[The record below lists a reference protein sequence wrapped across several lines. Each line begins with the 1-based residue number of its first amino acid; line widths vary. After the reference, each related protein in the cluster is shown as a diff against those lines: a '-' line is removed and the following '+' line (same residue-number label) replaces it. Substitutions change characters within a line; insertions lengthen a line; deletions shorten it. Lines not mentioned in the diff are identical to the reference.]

1 VIDLRSQDIQTLEAM
16 TACAQSAADEIGRS
30 RRVRFDLGAFDMSAP
45 AMMDAGLQEALAEGA
60 NALGIEAPALASG
73 AGHDAQDFAHAGFRA
88 GMIFVRNA
96 HGSHN
101 PHEAM
106 AMEDFCLG
114 TQTLAWMLA
123 R

>member
-1 VIDLRSQDIQTLEAM
+1 M
-16 TACAQSAADEIGRS
+16 PAC
-30 RRVRFDLGAFDMSAP
+30 L
-45 AMMDAGLQEALAEGA
+45 
-60 NALGIEAPALASG
+60 ALGIDAPALASG

-96 HGSHN
+96 NGSHN

-106 AMEDFCLG
+106 AMADFCLG
-114 TQTLAWMLA
+114 TQLLAWMLA

>member
-1 VIDLRSQDIQTLEAM
+1 MRAGRCGGGQRV
-16 TACAQSAADEIGRS
+16 ACR
-30 RRVRFDLGAFDMSAP
+30 P
-45 AMMDAGLQEALAEGA
+45 
-60 NALGIEAPALASG
+60 PLASG

-106 AMEDFCLG
+106 AIDDFCLG

>member
-1 VIDLRSQDIQTLEAM
+1 MIDLRSQDIHTLEAM
-16 TACAQSAADEIGRS
+16 TACGAECCRRNRS
-30 RRVRFDLGAFDMSAP
+30 QPAVRFDLGAFDMSAP
-45 AMMDAGLQEALAEGA
+45 AMMDAGLQEALSEGA

-106 AMEDFCLG
+106 AIDDFCLG